1 MIKTRGR
8 RPGQLKGAKYNVPPR
23 QQFSVSL
30 LEEDLQHI
38 DRKSF
43 ELGITRS
50 KMISIILEDWVKN
63 GIQARTA

>member
-1 MIKTRGR
+1 MKLRGR
-8 RPGQLKGAKYNVPPR
+8 KPGQLKGAKYNVPPR

-30 LEEDLQHI
+30 LEKDLESI

-50 KMISIILEDWVKN
+50 KMVSIILEDWVKN
-63 GIQARTA
+63 GINTRTM